1 MRRIDTLA
9 HNALAVAATSRAKL
23 VEPEHVLKAA
33 EELRT

>member
-9 HNALAVAATSRAKL
+9 HNALAVAATLRSTL

-33 EELRT
+33 EEVRG